1 MKRLKVVDVL
11 RKIRFGFLAERL
23 AGLFHSAVAA
33 TSMFTIA
40 EATPGHYH
48 TITHKATPK
57 LVLFV
62 MVTNAPAV
70 HGFTCFVVE
79 KRSGEEKSC

>member
-1 MKRLKVVDVL
+1 MFLLL
-11 RKIRFGFLAERL
+11 RSVFLVKRL

-62 MVTNAPAV
+62 MVPNVPAV
-70 HGFTCFVVE
+70 HGFTCFVFE
-79 KRSGEEKSC
+79 KSSGEEKSC